1 MNTNK
6 ICNRECKLIKTPKLK
21 FAICDD
27 CVRYLTRLEKILRE
41 DLDFRDLTYQ
51 IDTFND
57 PDHLL
62 DAGSEDYDVAFL
74 DVYMPD
80 KNGIEVGK
88 QLRTK
93 NASIV
98 LVYISERL
106 EFAPQGYEVSAFRYL
121 MKDSLETSF
130 KPCIEAILEILS
142 KKKFTYPIKTDKGLY
157 WISPEHIIYVES
169 DKRVVT
175 FYVQD
180 EEREYYSCYG
190 KLSDVEEK
198 LSPYGFLRIHKS
210 FLVNM
215 EFIQYINNSHV
226 TLKNHVELSISKQNS
241 NELVCAYSL
250 WRGRL

>member
-1 MNTNK
+1 MNVM
-6 ICNRECKLIKTPKLK
+6 K

-27 CVRYLTRLEKILRE
+27 SPQQLIALEKILKKYLAQH
-41 DLDFRDLTYQ
+41 DTIFQ
-51 IDTFND
+51 IDTFDN
-57 PDHLL
+57 PSALL
-62 DAGSEDYDVAFL
+62 ECHPQDYDAALL

-88 QLRTK
+88 QIRK
-93 NASIV
+93 ENPSII
-98 LVYISERL
+98 LIYISERL

-121 MKDSLETSF
+121 MKDSLEKSF
-130 KPCIEAILEILS
+130 APCMDAVLKMLH
-142 KKKFTYPIKTDKGLY
+142 KKSAAYPIKTDMGLY

-190 KLSDVEEK
+190 RLSDVEEK
-198 LSPYGFLRIHKS
+198 LSPAGFLRIHKS

-215 EFIQYINNSHV
+215 EFIQYMNNSHV
-226 TLKNHVELSISKQNS
+226 TLKNHVELSLSKQNS
-241 NELVCAYSL
+241 NELLRTYCL
-250 WRGRL
+250 WRGKL